1 MGDIT
6 WVEEGNSNLTSS
18 RKRKA
23 RPKRFEF
30 VGWGSRQLI
39 EFLQSIGK
47 DTTTKI
53 SRFEVSETISRYIA
67 ENGLVDSSSKK
78 RATCDDRLMSLFGVK
93 SILRIKVYDLLE
105 KHYEENRDDADFD
118 YLYED
123 EAAQIV
129 SRSEKVVRIRKVVR
143 EKPRGGGAFAAIVS
157 ENVKLVYL
165 RKSLVQELVKSR
177 DGFEGKMLGSFVRI
191 KSDPNDYLQNNP
203 YQLVQVTGVKKEPG
217 TDDFLLQV
225 TNYVKDVS
233 ISALS
238 DDDFSK
244 EECEDLHQRIKNGS
258 PKQPTIVEME
268 EKARSLHED
277 QTKHWLG
284 RELALL
290 QKRIARAT
298 EKGWRRELSEYL
310 EKRELLQTPE
320 EQSRLFREVPEVLGE
335 ELLPNL
341 EASPEAHESDNEQ
354 RLSES
359 PISSIQETP
368 EVRNLFGREDQQCNG
383 FLMSKSSTLPGITP
397 YAMDLNGRLP
407 TWTAS
412 SAGDEYL
419 HRGVEQPANG
429 ITWEE
434 ETPTK
439 EPEVSQLQSSTPAV
453 SNHNNGSQAQPNP
466 SEIIELSDGDED
478 ENGDGETLDP
488 TVEHVE
494 VLSYDREKANW
505 LYKDPQGDIQGPF
518 SLKELKAWN
527 DAEYFYKGFK
537 VWMAGQSLDSAVI
550 LTDVLRQ
557 V

>member
-203 YQLVQVTGVKKEPG
+203 YQLVQVTGN
-217 TDDFLLQV
+217 F
-225 TNYVKDVS
+225 
-233 ISALS
+233 
-238 DDDFSK
+238 F
-244 EECEDLHQRIKNGS
+244 
-258 PKQPTIVEME
+258 
-268 EKARSLHED
+268 
-277 QTKHWLG
+277 
-284 RELALL
+284 
-290 QKRIARAT
+290 
-298 EKGWRRELSEYL
+298 
-310 EKRELLQTPE
+310 
-320 EQSRLFREVPEVLGE
+320 
-335 ELLPNL
+335 
-341 EASPEAHESDNEQ
+341 
-354 RLSES
+354 SES
-359 PISSIQETP
+359 VFLILVWF
-368 EVRNLFGREDQQCNG
+368 VRVFMDKKIITSLVI
-383 FLMSKSSTLPGITP
+383 MSH
-397 YAMDLNGRLP
+397 A
-407 TWTAS
+407 
-412 SAGDEYL
+412 
-419 HRGVEQPANG
+419 
-429 ITWEE
+429 
-434 ETPTK
+434 
-439 EPEVSQLQSSTPAV
+439 
-453 SNHNNGSQAQPNP
+453 
-466 SEIIELSDGDED
+466 
-478 ENGDGETLDP
+478 
-488 TVEHVE
+488 
-494 VLSYDREKANW
+494 
-505 LYKDPQGDIQGPF
+505 
-518 SLKELKAWN
+518 
-527 DAEYFYKGFK
+527 
-537 VWMAGQSLDSAVI
+537 
-550 LTDVLRQ
+550 
-557 V
+557 

>member
-23 RPKRFEF
+23 KPKRFEF

-39 EFLQSIGK
+39 EFLQSLGK
-47 DTTTKI
+47 DTTNKI
-53 SRFEVSETISRYIA
+53 SRFEVSDTIARYIA
-67 ENGLVDSSSKK
+67 ENGLIDSSNKK
-78 RATCDDRLMSLFGVK
+78 KVACDHRLMSLFGVK
-93 SILRIKVYDLLE
+93 TILRIKVYDLLE
-105 KHYEENRDDADFD
+105 KHYEENQDDADFD

-123 EAAQIV
+123 EAQII
-129 SRSEKVVRIRKVVR
+129 SHSEKIVKIKKVVQ
-143 EKPRGGGAFAAIVS
+143 KPRGTFAAIVS
-157 ENVKLVYL
+157 ENVKLLYL
-165 RKSLVQELVKSR
+165 RKSLVQELVKSQ
-177 DGFEGKMLGSFVRI
+177 DTFEGKMLGSFVRI

-203 YQLVQVTGVKKEPG
+203 YQLVQVTGVKKEPS
-217 TDDFLLQV
+217 TDCFLLQV

-233 ISALS
+233 ISVLS

-244 EECEDLHQRIKNGS
+244 EECDDLHQRIKNGS
-258 PKQPTIVEME
+258 LKQLMIVEME

-277 QTKHWLG
+277 QTKH
-284 RELALL
+284 
-290 QKRIARAT
+290 
-298 EKGWRRELSEYL
+298 YL

-320 EQSRLFREVPEVLGE
+320 EQSRLFSELPVVIGE
-335 ELLPNL
+335 ELVLNP
-341 EASPEAHESDNEQ
+341 EASPESENEQ
-354 RLSES
+354 QLSES
-359 PISSIQETP
+359 PMSSIQETP
-368 EVRNLFGREDQQCNG
+368 EVRNLFGGEDQQCTG
-383 FLMSKSSTLPGITP
+383 FLVSNTSTTPGITS
-397 YAMDLNGRLP
+397 YAVDLNETLP
-407 TWTAS
+407 TWTA

-419 HRGVEQPANG
+419 HRDVEQPANG
-429 ITWEE
+429 ITGEE

-439 EPEVSQLQSSTPAV
+439 EPEVPQLQSSIPV
-453 SNHNNGSQAQPNP
+453 LNHNNGSQAQPNP

-488 TVEHVE
+488 TVEHVQ
-494 VLSYDREKANW
+494 VLSYDKHKASW

-537 VWMAGQSLDSAVI
+537 VWMTGHSLSSAVL
-550 LTDVLRQ
+550 LTDVLRG

>member
-23 RPKRFEF
+23 KLKRFEF
-30 VGWGSRQLI
+30 IGWGSRQLI
-39 EFLQSIGK
+39 EFLQALGK
-47 DTTTKI
+47 DTSTKI
-53 SRFEVSETISRYIA
+53 SRFEVSDTIARYIA

-78 RATCDDRLMSLFGVK
+78 KVVCDERLVSLFGVK

-123 EAAQIV
+123 EAQIV
-129 SRSEKVVRIRKVVR
+129 SHSEKVVKIRRKVV
-143 EKPRGGGAFAAIVS
+143 EKPRGTFAAIVS

-165 RKSLVQELVKSR
+165 RKSLVQELVESQ
-177 DGFEGKMLGSFVRI
+177 DSFEGKMLGSFVRI

-217 TDDFLLQV
+217 TDGFLLQV

-233 ISALS
+233 ISMLS

-244 EECEDLHQRIKNGS
+244 EEFEDLHRRIKNGS

-310 EKRELLQTPE
+310 EKREVLQTPE
-320 EQSRLFREVPEVLGE
+320 EQSRLFSEVPEVIGE
-335 ELLPNL
+335 ELLPNP

-368 EVRNLFGREDQQCNG
+368 EVRNLFGGEDQQCNG
-383 FLMSKSSTLPGITP
+383 FLMSKSSTLPRITP
-397 YAMDLNGRLP
+397 YALDLNGRLP

-412 SAGDEYL
+412 AGDGYL
-419 HRGVEQPANG
+419 HRDVEQPENG
-429 ITWEE
+429 FNGEE

-439 EPEVSQLQSSTPAV
+439 EPEVSQLQSSIPVT
-453 SNHNNGSQAQPNP
+453 NHNNRSQAQPHP

-488 TVEHVE
+488 TVEHVQ
-494 VLSYDREKANW
+494 VLTYDREKANW

-537 VWMAGQSLDSAVI
+537 VWMAGQSLDSAVL
-550 LTDVLRQ
+550 LTDVLGR